1 MHPVLIHAGAIL
13 IPSYGAVAAL
23 GVVLALL
30 LAQHTARILRL
41 NPNHVWNLCVI
52 ALFAAMV
59 GSRLFLLSINWRIL
73 VHHPSWILMLAMIH
87 HPLVGAAATVAGVA
101 CAWIYA
107 RWQGL
112 PLVLVADAVVAPL
125 ALGLAFEQLGELLSG
140 SGYGL
145 LAGAGVPW
153 AVTYTDPLAAR
164 WSGTPLGV
172 PLHPVQAYAALAF
185 LVLAIL
191 LLALLPRLKQRG
203 DTAGLWLMGTGAA
216 VYLTELWRDR
226 AGRGSV
232 FGDVLDGPQIAA
244 IVLVLASALLLWE
257 RRRKSTRAGASR
269 EINMSAE
276 ASAAGAAIQR
286 PDTYQTEI

>member
-1 MHPVLIHAGAIL
+1 MHPVLIHAGAFL

-23 GVVLALL
+23 GIVLALL
-30 LAQHTARILRL
+30 LAQHTARTAWL
-41 NPNHVWNLCVI
+41 NANHIWNLCVI
-52 ALFAAMV
+52 ALFAAVV
-59 GSRLFLLSINWRIL
+59 GSRLFLLIMNWRL
-73 VHHPSWILMLAMIH
+73 LLSHPSWILMLAMIH
-87 HPLVGAAATVAGVA
+87 NPFVGAAGAVAGVA

-112 PLVLVADAVVAPL
+112 PLMLVADALASPL

-145 LAGAGVPW
+145 EAGGKLPW

-185 LVLAIL
+185 LLLAIL

-203 DTAGLWLMGTGAA
+203 DVAGMWLMGTGAA

-226 AGRGSV
+226 EGRGSV
-232 FGDVLDGPQIAA
+232 FGGVLDGPQVAA
-244 IVLVLASALLLWE
+244 IVLVLASALLLRE
-257 RRRKSTRAGASR
+257 RSGTRRRA
-269 EINMSAE
+269 
-276 ASAAGAAIQR
+276 AAGQENKASVDAPAAGVIHENE
-286 PDTYQTEI
+286 P

>member
-1 MHPVLIHAGAIL
+1 MHPVLIHAGVIS

-30 LAQHTARILRL
+30 LAQHTARIVRL
-41 NPNHVWNLCVI
+41 NPNHLWNLCVI

-59 GSRLFLLSINWRIL
+59 GSRLFLLAMNWRL
-73 VHHPSWILMLAMIH
+73 LLRHPSWILMLAMIH
-87 HPLVGAAATVAGVA
+87 HPLVGAAGAVVGVAG
-101 CAWIYA
+101 AWIYA
-107 RWQGL
+107 RWQRL
-112 PLVLVADAVVAPL
+112 PLMLVADAVAAPM
-125 ALGLAFEQLGELLSG
+125 ALGMAFEQLGELLSG

-145 LAGAGVPW
+145 VAGAGLPW
-153 AVTYTDPLAAR
+153 AVTCTDPLAAQ

-185 LVLAIL
+185 LLLAIL

-203 DTAGLWLMGTGAA
+203 DAAGLWLMGTGAA

-232 FGDVLDGPQIAA
+232 FDGILDGPQIGS
-244 IVLVLASALLLWE
+244 IVLVLASALLLWG
-257 RRRKSTRAGASR
+257 RRQTSPHAEARR
-269 EINMSAE
+269 EIDVSAE
-276 ASAAGAAIQR
+276 TPAAGGAIHKR
-286 PDTYQTEI
+286 ETYETET